1 MRLNGNGVNA
11 FAIGAQVRI
20 EIGHW
25 KLIRQVEGGT
35 GEGNQNDL
43 TLHFGL
49 GKQEDP
55 VAIEIQWPD
64 GTKQVQNS
72 DVDRV
77 IEIAKK

>member
-1 MRLNGNGVNA
+1 MRLNGGGVNA
-11 FAIGAQVRI
+11 FAIGAQGRI

-49 GKQEDP
+49 GKQEGP
-55 VAIEIQWPD
+55 VEIEIQWPD

-77 IEIAKK
+77 IKIAKK